1 MLMIRVKR
9 DVHGCME
16 NWKQCQR
23 RGLGGEATATMES
36 YEVSLEIRTDE
47 DLLQ

>member
-1 MLMIRVKR
+1 M
-9 DVHGCME
+9 CMGV
-16 NWKQCQR
+16 WKT
-23 RGLGGEATATMES
+23 GNSASDGDWGGGEATATMES